1 MALYREYLE
10 QSDFGSYEDF
20 LKNFK
25 IKVPE
30 RFNFAYDVCDRI
42 AEEEPERLALLWVH
56 PDGRERRFT
65 FADIKRESDRCANM
79 LRKLGI
85 GRGDVVMLV
94 LKRHYEFWYTIMA
107 LHKLGAVTVPATNQL
122 TKKDIVYRCQAA
134 GVKMIIA
141 SAHGDFAKN
150 CDAAMAECPTVENR
164 LLVQGGPREGWL
176 DFQAEMDRTEACFT
190 RPQGDQDARNDDVM
204 LLYFTSGTTGMPK
217 MVAHDFRYPLGHV
230 ITGRFW
236 HNLDDQSI
244 HLTTA
249 DSGWAKCAWGKF
261 YG

>member
-79 LRKLGI
+79 LSKLGI
-85 GRGDVVMLV
+85 GRGD
-94 LKRHYEFWYTIMA
+94 A
-107 LHKLGAVTVPATNQL
+107 GA
-122 TKKDIVYRCQAA
+122 QAA
-134 GVKMIIA
+134 
-141 SAHGDFAKN
+141 
-150 CDAAMAECPTVENR
+150 
-164 LLVQGGPREGWL
+164 L
-176 DFQAEMDRTEACFT
+176 
-190 RPQGDQDARNDDVM
+190 
-204 LLYFTSGTTGMPK
+204 
-217 MVAHDFRYPLGHV
+217 
-230 ITGRFW
+230 
-236 HNLDDQSI
+236 
-244 HLTTA
+244 
-249 DSGWAKCAWGKF
+249 
-261 YG
+261 